1 MTLAEFRRLT
11 AHLAGERELLCAG
24 AEINIVWH
32 DETDAVSIDDGYVDV
47 DDRRRGALAGLPRAV
62 VSGTGPQD
70 CPRTHADGGDVTQ
83 DIR

>member
-47 DDRRRGALAGLPRAV
+47 DDHGV
-62 VSGTGPQD
+62 VLWQD
-70 CPRTHADGGDVTQ
+70 CPERSCL
-83 DIR
+83 